1 MDNEAAVPVG
11 ADSAREDLSKKSGSG
26 LSRRLFLARSAIS
39 VAAATVV
46 TTLLIGAG
54 KAQAAVLPPET
65 VRDAISAVLAF
76 VVPGGDPYSVQ
87 QGVTHSTPGGVEAYA
102 LLPLQYG
109 LDQGVAPPPFD
120 SLSELVAFT
129 LDSIAA
135 NVHPGIAGPFPSA
148 FANLS
153 FMEKAAVFQLMESG
167 ALGAELV
174 ALANSLLLYAALMT
188 YSEAP
193 MLNPAT
199 GELAGTPVGW
209 VISSYD
215 GVSDG
220 HADYQ
225 GYYRGVRIALP

>member
-1 MDNEAAVPVG
+1 MLSRTDNLPDMAENENVPG
-11 ADSAREDLSKKSGSG
+11 HG
-26 LSRRLFLARSAIS
+26 LSRRLFLARSALG
-39 VAAATVV
+39 VAAAAVAP
-46 TTLLIGAG
+46 TLFVGAG

-65 VRDAISAVLAF
+65 VRDALNGAIAF

-87 QGVTHSTPGGVEAYA
+87 QGLTHPTPGGVEAYA
-102 LLPLQYG
+102 LLPLEYG
-109 LDQGVAPPPFD
+109 LNQGAAPPPFD
-120 SLSELVAFT
+120 TLSELVAFT
-129 LDSIAA
+129 LDNIAA
-135 NVHPGIAGPFPSA
+135 NVHPGITGPFQSM

-153 FMEKAAVFQLMESG
+153 YMEKAAVFQLMESG

-193 MLNPAT
+193 VLNPAT
-199 GELAGTPVGW
+199 GELVATPVGW
-209 VISSYD
+209 VISAYD